1 MIELK
6 KLNKYFGKGTS
17 TEIHVINDI
26 TLSLPERGMV
36 AVFGKSGCGK
46 TTLLNVIGGLDRF
59 DSGVITVDGNDIG
72 TDTDTTRNR
81 YIGYI
86 FQNYNLHPQ
95 ESCFANVAAALRLC
109 GMTDEEEIA
118 RRVRAALRNVDMEK
132 YEKRTPDTLSGG
144 QQQRVAIARA
154 IVKNPRIILAD
165 EPTGNLDEANTVMI
179 MDLLKKISKDHLVL
193 LVTHEANLVD
203 YYCDTVIELSDGAVV
218 SVREN
223 TGANGYIARD
233 KNEIYLGELEKTAF
247 AGDGAEI
254 EYYGELPEVPVK
266 IKLVNYGGKLY
277 CRFDTTGI
285 QVLDGTGEMRLR
297 EGVFETKERAA
308 NTDQSIDMSE
318 LPPVSGTRHGR
329 LFTFLSSVASGFRA
343 NFKKNKRGKKVL
355 VGCLCLFAA
364 ALVMMS
370 AVFGTAFGA
379 LLNASDSYNHNVFYV
394 YTLDGAVSARLNA
407 ATEEESGIDSVR
419 LSAQYPDGDDRVWF
433 YPGNFE
439 TFATDQYVSGYE
451 TNVVHL
457 DARLA
462 AGKTVVAGKGD
473 IAEDEMLITTAVAD
487 ALLENSP
494 LGYVREY
501 ADLLGLVC
509 STFTINNKNLH
520 IAGVVESNETA
531 VYFSE
536 LSMARYVLDSIT
548 GNIKLGSDLGLTLSE
563 GEAVVAINST
573 ALDYTEPTVTVN
585 GRVLQVSE
593 VRRNYVSYPL
603 WLTANAIKRDSS
615 DAYIDAIVKAENPT
629 LDPTSAAYTA
639 AREEAQLKHVYAYLA
654 YYYEYFD
661 EFLCDRYFFDKNDLD
676 LFILCEMGIEDMKY
690 SLINEGE
697 ELFLAE
703 KYKELYGRYP
713 TAAELLEAKPS
724 LPDYISLLKQYELYY
739 EDLFYMRDYMYFP
752 SGNAVYLLSK
762 ADYIAASRQYG
773 ETTSVT
779 LQMEEDIGKGEA
791 KTVYA
796 DADVFISYDSVTY
809 FSYLYTVIHS
819 TDPEKTEQWLYQNF
833 GDISTGKD
841 YLPAILT
848 PNAVFE
854 ERIGSIATEILAGLI
869 AMAVVLVVMSVCMY
883 FIMRSSLMNRVK
895 EVGIWRAIGVSRRNL
910 VFRFFVEA
918 LVLTV
923 MTVFVGY
930 LLTSGF
936 LWACLGLSP
945 LIEEIFF
952 YPVWLALAVLVVL
965 VAVSLFCGT
974 LPILLL
980 LKKSPAEI
988 LAKYDI

>member
-6 KLNKYFGKGTS
+6 NLNKYFGKGTS

-26 TLSLPERGMV
+26 TLSLPARGMV

-59 DSGVITVDGNDIG
+59 DSGTLTVDGNDIG

-95 ESCFANVAAALRLC
+95 ESCFSNVAAALRLC
-109 GMTDEEEIA
+109 GMTDEAEIA
-118 RRVRAALRNVDMEK
+118 RRVRAALRQVDMEK

-179 MDLLKKISKDHLVL
+179 MDLLKKISRDHLVL

-233 KNEIYLGELEKTAF
+233 KNEIYLGELEKTVF
-247 AGDGAEI
+247 AGNGAEI
-254 EYYGELPEVPVK
+254 EYYGELPEAPIK
-266 IKLVNYGGKLY
+266 IKLVSYGGKLY
-277 CRFDTTGI
+277 CRFDTAGI
-285 QVLDGTGEMRLR
+285 QVLDGTGETRLR
-297 EGVFETKERAA
+297 EGVFEKRERAA
-308 NTDQSIDMSE
+308 NTHQSIDMSE
-318 LPPVSGTRHGR
+318 LPPVAGTRYGR

-343 NFKKNKRGKKVL
+343 NFRKNKRGKKVL

-370 AVFGTAFGA
+370 AVFGTAFDA
-379 LLNASDSYNHNVFYV
+379 LLSVSESYNHNVFYV
-394 YTLDGAVSARLNA
+394 YTLDSAVSARLNA
-407 ATEEESGIDSVR
+407 ATEAESGIDGVR
-419 LSAQYPDGDDRVWF
+419 LSYQYPDGDDFVWF

-439 TFATDQYVSGYE
+439 TFSTGNYMSGYQ
-451 TNVVHL
+451 TNAVYL
-457 DARLA
+457 GASLA
-462 AGKTVVAGKGD
+462 AGKPVVAGKGD
-473 IAEDEMLITTAVAD
+473 IADDEMLITTAVAD

-501 ADLLGLVC
+501 EDLLGLVC
-509 STFTINNKNLH
+509 STFTINNKGLH
-520 IAGVVESNETA
+520 IAGVVQSSETA
-531 VYFSE
+531 VYLNE
-536 LSMARYVLDSIT
+536 LAMARYVRDGMSS
-548 GNIKLGSDLGLTLSE
+548 NVKLGSDLGLTLAT
-563 GEAVVAINST
+563 GEVVVALNST
-573 ALDYTEPTVTVN
+573 ALDYTEETVTVS
-585 GRVLQVSE
+585 GRVLRVRE
-593 VRRNYVSYPL
+593 VRRNYDSYPL
-603 WLTANAIKRDSS
+603 WLTANAITRDSS
-615 DAYIDAIVKAENPT
+615 DAYIDAIVKAENPA
-629 LDPTSAAYTA
+629 LDPTSAAYA
-639 AREEAQLKHVYAYLA
+639 AAKEAAQLKYVYAYLA

-661 EFLCDRYFFDKNDLD
+661 EFLCDRYFFERNDLD

-690 SLINEGE
+690 SLLNEGQ

-713 TAAELLEAKPS
+713 TAAELAAEKPN
-724 LPDYISLLKQYELYY
+724 LPDYVSFLKQYELYY
-739 EDLFYMRDYMYFP
+739 EDLFYMRDNVYFP
-752 SGNAVYLLSK
+752 SEDAVYLLSE

-773 ETTSVT
+773 ETTSIT
-779 LQMEEDIGKGEA
+779 LQEEIKHEA
-791 KTVYA
+791 EKVYA
-796 DADVFISYDSVTY
+796 DADAVVSYDSVNY
-809 FSYLYTVIHS
+809 FSYLYTVVHS

-833 GDISTGKD
+833 GDINTGKE

-848 PNAVFE
+848 PDAVFE
-854 ERIGSIATEILAGLI
+854 ERISNIGTEILAGFI

-895 EVGIWRAIGVSRRNL
+895 EIGIWRAIGVSRRNL

-923 MTVFVGY
+923 LTVCVGY
-930 LLTSGF
+930 LITSGF
-936 LWACLGLSP
+936 LYACLGLSS
-945 LIEEIFF
+945 LVEEIFF
-952 YPVWLALAVLVVL
+952 YPVWLALAVLVIL